1 MKKALIEIKDFS
13 FAYAGERILKGV
25 SLNVCEGE
33 YISIIGPNGAGK
45 TTLLKCLIRILKGGE
60 GIIRLD
66 GRLLAEYGQKELA
79 KLVSYVPQGDG
90 GGALFTVAEY
100 VLMGRY
106 PYLSPF
112 TTFSTEDKR
121 AAEKAL
127 GLTGTAHLAQRGL
140 NTLSG
145 GERQRVSIASA
156 LTQGSRIMLLDEPT
170 TFLDPRHESDVLNII
185 KKVNHNFGITVVSV
199 THDINHAALHSDR
212 IVSLKNGTVMFDGQ
226 AGDIMDNRVL
236 EKIYDKRFNF
246 VKHPENGSLIIVPEA
261 GQS

>member
-1 MKKALIEIKDFS
+1 MKKSLIEIKDFS

-112 TTFSTEDKR
+112 TTFSAEDRR